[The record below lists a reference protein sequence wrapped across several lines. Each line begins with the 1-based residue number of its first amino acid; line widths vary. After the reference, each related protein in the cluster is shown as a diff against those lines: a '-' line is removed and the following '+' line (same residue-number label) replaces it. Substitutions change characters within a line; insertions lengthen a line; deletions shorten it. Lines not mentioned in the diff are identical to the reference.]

1 MTDDDNIVL
10 RGMNNFQTREGRND
24 DEDDVFMQLIADARP
39 GRVKQKK
46 RREDSCNIFA
56 TATLRATQLAGFA
69 CRSDRED
76 DETYFFPEVGFFASL
91 FFLFVSLAYYYNQC
105 LPMATAKELAAAA
118 ARSRPSDVRIKEEEK
133 KERFFNVVVGLAS

>member
-76 DETYFFPEVGFFASL
+76 DETYFFLKSASSLPFSFFSFRSHTTTINACLWQQQKSWQQQQQEADQATQEL
-91 FFLFVSLAYYYNQC
+91 KKKKKKSVSSTSSSA
-105 LPMATAKELAAAA
+105 
-118 ARSRPSDVRIKEEEK
+118 
-133 KERFFNVVVGLAS
+133 